1 MDIFRKACAFIFV
14 IYAHGVVIQVNSE
27 KLSQRVSGL
36 SLIERHLTES
46 LAEIVNSYA
55 GSKFRNSN
63 VSKATFFDE
72 CLKLKLSDSSEQ
84 LLAERCKLSFH
95 RDMRSS
101 IEYGLDLAFGWLSED
116 LILKALQRKGIS
128 VDLAGEDRYRE
139 FLFPNEIGT
148 KSDFCLSINGITRPL
163 EIVFSWN
170 DYWKNTDRWD
180 LRDSKYRSL
189 VRPEREALC
198 LGIELPSLYGFLIDM
213 KSLKNS
219 FTKRSNPAWGNKT
232 AYTLIGMREKLKP
245 INDILKEINQI

>member
-1 MDIFRKACAFIFV
+1 ML
-14 IYAHGVVIQVNSE
+14 IYAQAVAIIVNSE

-36 SLIERHLTES
+36 SLIEKHLTES
-46 LAEIVNSYA
+46 LEEIVGSYS
-55 GSKFRNSN
+55 GSKFRNSKIN
-63 VSKATFFDE
+63 KATFFDE

-128 VDLAGEDRYRE
+128 VDLAGEDRHRE
-139 FLFPNEIGT
+139 FLFPSEIGT
-148 KSDFCLSINGITRPL
+148 KSDFCLAINGISRPL

-180 LRDSKYRSL
+180 LRDSKYRHL
-189 VRPEREALC
+189 VRSEEESLC
-198 LGIELPSLYGFLIDM
+198 LGIELPSLHGFLIDM
-213 KSLKNS
+213 KTLKNS

-232 AYTLIGMREKLKP
+232 AYTLIGMQEKLKP
-245 INDILKEINQI
+245 VKDVLGEINQIK